1 MSHSEIDALDARLLE
16 TMRTH
21 PRVGLTEL
29 ARLLGVARGTVQARL
44 DKLVAREIIADFGP
58 TVRPARMGYPVL
70 AFLSLQIAQG
80 LVAEAVRHLETLAEV
95 LEVHGTSG
103 SSDLLCR
110 VAARSNDYLQ
120 EIIATVLTS
129 PAVQRSDTSVV
140 LSTQIPY
147 RVEPLI
153 RAAPR
158 QARTQPNPDR

>member
-1 MSHSEIDALDARLLE
+1 MSRSEIDELDARLLE
-16 TMRTH
+16 TMRAH

-29 ARLLGVARGTVQARL
+29 ARILGVARGTVQARL
-44 DKLVAREIIADFGP
+44 DKLVTREVVADFGP
-58 TVRPARMGYPVL
+58 TIRPGRIGFPVL

-80 LVAEAVRHLETLAEV
+80 LVADAVRHLETLPEV

-110 VAARSNDYLQ
+110 VAARTTDHLQ

-129 PAVQRSDTSVV
+129 PAVQRTDTSVV

-147 RVEPLI
+147 RVEPLL
-153 RAAPR
+153 RSAPR
-158 QARTQPNPDR
+158 

>member
-1 MSHSEIDALDARLLE
+1 MSRSEIDDLDARLLE
-16 TMRTH
+16 TMRSH

-44 DKLVAREIIADFGP
+44 GKLVEREVIADFGP
-58 TVRPARMGYPVL
+58 TVRPAEIGYPIL

-80 LVAEAVRHLETLAEV
+80 LVADAVRHLERIPEV

-103 SSDLLCR
+103 SADLLCR
-110 VAARSNDYLQ
+110 VAARSTDHLQ
-120 EIIATVLTS
+120 HIIATVLTS
-129 PAVQRSDTSVV
+129 PAIQRTDTSVV

-158 QARTQPNPDR
+158 

>member
-16 TMRTH
+16 TMRAH
-21 PRVGLTEL
+21 PRIGLTEL
-29 ARLLGVARGTVQARL
+29 ARVLGVARGTVQARL
-44 DKLVAREIIADFGP
+44 DKLVAREVIADFGP
-58 TVRPARMGYPVL
+58 TVRPVRIGYPVL

-80 LVAEAVRHLETLAEV
+80 LVADAVRHLETLPEV

-110 VAARSNDYLQ
+110 VAARGNDHLQ
-120 EIIATVLTS
+120 EIIATILTS
-129 PAVQRSDTSVV
+129 PAIQRSDTSVV

-153 RAAPR
+153 RAA
-158 QARTQPNPDR
+158 AR

>member
-1 MSHSEIDALDARLLE
+1 MSHSIDALDARLLE
-16 TMRTH
+16 TMRAH

-44 DKLVAREIIADFGP
+44 DKLVARDVIADFGP
-58 TVRPARMGYPVL
+58 TVRPARIGYPVL
-70 AFLSLQIAQG
+70 AFLSLQLAQG
-80 LVAEAVRHLETLAEV
+80 LVADAVRHLETLPEV
-95 LEVHGTSG
+95 LAVHGTSG

-110 VAARSNDYLQ
+110 VAARSTDHLQ
-120 EIIATVLTS
+120 EVIATVLAS
-129 PAVQRSDTSVV
+129 PAVQRTDPSVV

-158 QARTQPNPDR
+158 QTRTQPNPDR

>member
-1 MSHSEIDALDARLLE
+1 MSRSEIDDLDARLLE
-16 TMRTH
+16 TMRAH

-29 ARLLGVARGTVQARL
+29 ARILGVARGTVQARL
-44 DKLVAREIIADFGP
+44 EKLVTREVIADFGP
-58 TVRPARMGYPVL
+58 TIRPGRIGFPVL

-80 LVAEAVRHLETLAEV
+80 LVADAVRHLETLPEV

-110 VAARSNDYLQ
+110 VAARTTDHLQ

-129 PAVQRSDTSVV
+129 PAVQRTDTSVV

-147 RVEPLI
+147 RVEPLL
-153 RAAPR
+153 RSAPR
-158 QARTQPNPDR
+158 

>member
-1 MSHSEIDALDARLLE
+1 MSRSEIDALDARLLE
-16 TMRTH
+16 TMRNH

-44 DKLVAREIIADFGP
+44 GRLVDRDVIADFGP
-58 TVRPARMGYPVL
+58 TVRPAGLGHPVL

-80 LVAEAVRHLETLAEV
+80 LVTDAVRHLEKLPEV

-110 VAARSNDYLQ
+110 VAARSTDHLQ

-129 PAVQRSDTSVV
+129 PAVQRTDTSVV
-140 LSTQIPY
+140 LSTQIPF
-147 RVEPLI
+147 RIEPLI

-158 QARTQPNPDR
+158 

>member
-1 MSHSEIDALDARLLE
+1 MPLDDLDARLLE
-16 TMRTH
+16 
-21 PRVGLTEL
+21 LL
-29 ARLLGVARGTVQARL
+29 ADDARIGVMEASRRLGVARGTVQARL
-44 DKLVAREIIADFGP
+44 DKLVAREVIADFGP
-58 TVRPARMGYPVL
+58 TVRPARLGYPVL

-80 LVAEAVRHLETLAEV
+80 LVAEAVDHLRTLPEV

-110 VAARSNDYLQ
+110 VAARSTDHLQ
-120 EIIATVLTS
+120 EVIATVLTS
-129 PAVQRSDTSVV
+129 PAVQRTDTSVV

-158 QARTQPNPDR
+158 QDAP

>member
-1 MSHSEIDALDARLLE
+1 MSPSIDALDARLLE

-21 PRVGLTEL
+21 PRIGLTEL

-44 DKLVAREIIADFGP
+44 DKLVTREVIADFGP
-58 TVRPARMGYPVL
+58 TVRPAQLGYPVL

-80 LVAEAVRHLETLAEV
+80 LVADAVRHLETLPEV
-95 LEVHGTSG
+95 PEVHGTSG

-110 VAARSNDYLQ
+110 VAARSTDHLQ
-120 EIIATVLTS
+120 EIIATTLTT
-129 PAVQRSDTSVV
+129 PAIQRSDTTVI

-153 RAAPR
+153 RAAPGR
-158 QARTQPNPDR
+158 